1 MKKYKNARYQRKN
14 DRKTD
19 ELLGMLQESSLLM
32 EYIEKEY
39 PYDRER
45 IEVLKKILLAA
56 GNNSFEEMEQNIFLY
71 GSMAR
76 GQDLLAR
83 QVFLWLVGMSAEN
96 KRMESVE

>member
-56 GNNSFEEMEQNIFLY
+56 GNNSFEEMEQNIFLLTKKAFR
-71 GSMAR
+71 S
-76 GQDLLAR
+76 
-83 QVFLWLVGMSAEN
+83 FWLRERSLNTGNTILFTVCGGILP
-96 KRMESVE
+96 